1 MSNSLIITKIDII
14 KERKIIYNNLSKY
27 NKSLE
32 KIYQNKIKNLMFHK
46 KSHFTAIFT
55 EYLIWDDNQEFLFEL
70 YSQRFSLINLSS
82 FITIQCH
89 KFFIPVLKNDWGR
102 NLIKTNTKMKKIIIS
117 QISDKYRQN
126 DPTKLKKY
134 SKILPSDLSDNTL
147 DEKEDMIDNSLKTYR
162 NLNLRNINNNINNQT
177 YNNNFYN
184 NRNNKNNQNKN
195 LPIKGKE
202 YSESESTIDNVNAN
216 NDISIS
222 LDLKMN
228 KKYDDNIL
236 TQNIGFVSGKN
247 GKNDEELLKM
257 MKFLKP
263 INTAFIYENNNINN
277 YNNNEHNNNN
287 HKKMLKSNYIYLDYV
302 NNKTNKIAEGTKKTS
317 KNKSDNKKI
326 IVNSNNN
333 NNNNANI
340 NNEQLK
346 TIVNLNNTNKY
357 PGGVQPNIIT
367 QKNKSKNTSKN
378 NKHCNNNE
386 QKCNNNEQ
394 KCNNNN
400 YINTKKNYKIYSK
413 SNNKTNTSKNNN
425 INCGIVNNNNNI
437 NNNVIN
443 GYNDLN
449 NKTTSTK
456 TNSNNTTYKNK
467 SENRKNVLKNNR
479 NKKNE
484 TNPITQ
490 QHNSDQKAISPSS
503 NNEKK
508 EQKATSNEKIEK
520 EKEINM
526 RYCSLKFGKTGKTMN
541 SVENS
546 GIQTIMISQK
556 IISNSKDKNNDIL
569 KTNNNVNNINIFNS
583 ELKSIKRNNNKIL
596 DISSDAKKMK
606 FLISCKEDININ
618 INAGKIISKKIVKKE
633 KSLENKP
640 LNNNNIIINKPII
653 GQLSN
658 KRNIIIVKRKVS
670 DGINT
675 FH

>member
-1 MSNSLIITKIDII
+1 MSCSKKIKNS
-14 KERKIIYNNLSKY
+14 KIIYKNLSKY

-70 YSQRFSLINLSS
+70 YPKRYSLLNVSS
-82 FITIQCH
+82 YTKIQSH
-89 KFFIPVLKNDWGR
+89 KFFNPILKNDWGR
-102 NLIKTNTKMKKIIIS
+102 NLIKYNIKMKKIIIS
-117 QISDKYRQN
+117 QISDKSRQN
-126 DPTKLKKY
+126 DPTKLRKY

-147 DEKEDMIDNSLKTYR
+147 DEKEDMIDNSLKTYK
-162 NLNLRNINNNINNQT
+162 NLNIKKNNNQNNNDNINNNN
-177 YNNNFYN
+177 
-184 NRNNKNNQNKN
+184 NNKNNQDKN
-195 LPIKGKE
+195 IPLKGKE

-236 TQNIGFVSGKN
+236 TQNVGFVLGKN

-257 MKFLKP
+257 MRYLKP
-263 INTAFIYENNNINN
+263 INTAYIYENNN
-277 YNNNEHNNNN
+277 NNNN
-287 HKKMLKSNYIYLDYV
+287 KKKLRTNYIYLDYV
-302 NNKTNKIAEGTKKTS
+302 NNKTYRLTEGTKKSS
-317 KNKSDNKKI
+317 KNKSENKKKLI
-326 IVNSNNN
+326 NNN
-333 NNNNANI
+333 NNI
-340 NNEQLK
+340 NNNNEHLK
-346 TIVNLNNTNKY
+346 TLVNLNNTNKH
-357 PGGVQPNIIT
+357 PIHSNIIT
-367 QKNKSKNTSKN
+367 QKNKSKNTSIN
-378 NKHCNNNE
+378 GKHNHNE
-386 QKCNNNEQ
+386 QKS
-394 KCNNNN
+394 
-400 YINTKKNYKIYSK
+400 INTKKNYKLYSK
-413 SNNKTNTSKNNN
+413 SNNKVNNSKN
-425 INCGIVNNNNNI
+425 INFNNNI
-437 NNNVIN
+437 NNNNNNIIN

-467 SENRKNVLKNNR
+467 SENRKNTIKNNR

-484 TNPITQ
+484 NGIIT
-490 QHNSDQKAISPSS
+490 QHNSELKVITPFT
-503 NNEKK
+503 NEPKVLNENIDKDKDK
-508 EQKATSNEKIEK
+508 EM
-520 EKEINM
+520 NM
-526 RYCSLKFGKTGKTMN
+526 RYCSSKFGKINKKIN

-546 GIQTIMISQK
+546 GIQTIMIPHK
-556 IISNSKDKNNDIL
+556 IISNSKDKNNEVL
-569 KTNNNVNNINIFNS
+569 KTSNNINNINIFGT

-606 FLISCKEDININ
+606 FFVSYKEDNNNNTNNIN
-618 INAGKIISKKIVKKE
+618 KFNGKKISKKE

-640 LNNNNIIINKPII
+640 INSNNNINKPII

-658 KRNIIIVKRKVS
+658 KRNIIIVKRKIS

>member
-1 MSNSLIITKIDII
+1 MSCSKKIKNS
-14 KERKIIYNNLSKY
+14 KIIYKNLSKY

-70 YSQRFSLINLSS
+70 YPKRYSLLNVSS
-82 FITIQCH
+82 YTKIQSH
-89 KFFIPVLKNDWGR
+89 KFFNPILKNDWGR
-102 NLIKTNTKMKKIIIS
+102 NLIKYNIKMKKIIIS
-117 QISDKYRQN
+117 QISDKSRQN
-126 DPTKLKKY
+126 DPTKLRKY

-147 DEKEDMIDNSLKTYR
+147 DEKEDMIDNSLKTYK
-162 NLNLRNINNNINNQT
+162 NLNIKKNNNQNNNDNINNN
-177 YNNNFYN
+177 
-184 NRNNKNNQNKN
+184 NNKNNQDKN
-195 LPIKGKE
+195 IPLKGKE

-236 TQNIGFVSGKN
+236 TQNVGFVLGKN

-257 MKFLKP
+257 MRYLKP
-263 INTAFIYENNNINN
+263 INTAYIYENNN
-277 YNNNEHNNNN
+277 NNNN
-287 HKKMLKSNYIYLDYV
+287 KKKLRTNYIYLDYV
-302 NNKTNKIAEGTKKTS
+302 NNKTYRLTEGTKKSS
-317 KNKSDNKKI
+317 KNKSENKKKLI
-326 IVNSNNN
+326 NNN
-333 NNNNANI
+333 NNI
-340 NNEQLK
+340 NNNNEHLK
-346 TIVNLNNTNKY
+346 TLVNLNNTNKH
-357 PGGVQPNIIT
+357 PIHSNIIT
-367 QKNKSKNTSKN
+367 QKNKSKNTSIN
-378 NKHCNNNE
+378 GKHNHNE
-386 QKCNNNEQ
+386 QKS
-394 KCNNNN
+394 
-400 YINTKKNYKIYSK
+400 INTKKNYKLYSK
-413 SNNKTNTSKNNN
+413 SNNKVNNSKN
-425 INCGIVNNNNNI
+425 INFNNNI
-437 NNNVIN
+437 NNNNNNIIN

-467 SENRKNVLKNNR
+467 SENRKNTIKNNR

-484 TNPITQ
+484 NGIIT
-490 QHNSDQKAISPSS
+490 QHNSELKVITPFT
-503 NNEKK
+503 NEPKVLNENIDKDKDK
-508 EQKATSNEKIEK
+508 EM
-520 EKEINM
+520 NM
-526 RYCSLKFGKTGKTMN
+526 RYCSSKFGKINKKIN

-546 GIQTIMISQK
+546 GIQTIMIPHK
-556 IISNSKDKNNDIL
+556 IISNSKDKNNEVL
-569 KTNNNVNNINIFNS
+569 KTSNNINNINIFGT

-606 FLISCKEDININ
+606 FFVSYKEDNNNNTNNIN
-618 INAGKIISKKIVKKE
+618 KFNGKKISKKE

-640 LNNNNIIINKPII
+640 INSNNNINKPII

-658 KRNIIIVKRKVS
+658 KRNIIIVKRKIS

>member
-1 MSNSLIITKIDII
+1 MSCSKKIKNS
-14 KERKIIYNNLSKY
+14 KIIYKNLSKY

-70 YSQRFSLINLSS
+70 YPKRYSLLNVSS
-82 FITIQCH
+82 YTKIQSH
-89 KFFIPVLKNDWGR
+89 KFFNPILKNDWGR
-102 NLIKTNTKMKKIIIS
+102 NLIKYNIKMKKIIIS
-117 QISDKYRQN
+117 QISDKSRQN
-126 DPTKLKKY
+126 DPTKLRKY

-147 DEKEDMIDNSLKTYR
+147 DEKEDMIDNSLKTYK
-162 NLNLRNINNNINNQT
+162 NLNIKKNNNQNNNDNINNNN
-177 YNNNFYN
+177 
-184 NRNNKNNQNKN
+184 NNKNNQDKN
-195 LPIKGKE
+195 IPLKGKE

-236 TQNIGFVSGKN
+236 TQNVGFVLGKN

-257 MKFLKP
+257 MRYLKP
-263 INTAFIYENNNINN
+263 INTAYIYENNN
-277 YNNNEHNNNN
+277 NNNN
-287 HKKMLKSNYIYLDYV
+287 KKKLRTNYIYLDYV
-302 NNKTNKIAEGTKKTS
+302 NNKTYRLTEGTKKSS
-317 KNKSDNKKI
+317 KNKSENKKKLI
-326 IVNSNNN
+326 NNN
-333 NNNNANI
+333 NNI
-340 NNEQLK
+340 NNNNEHLK
-346 TIVNLNNTNKY
+346 TLVNLNNTNKH
-357 PGGVQPNIIT
+357 PIHSNIIT
-367 QKNKSKNTSKN
+367 QKNKSKNTSIN
-378 NKHCNNNE
+378 GKHNHNE
-386 QKCNNNEQ
+386 QKS
-394 KCNNNN
+394 
-400 YINTKKNYKIYSK
+400 INTKKNYKLYSK
-413 SNNKTNTSKNNN
+413 SNNKVNNSKN
-425 INCGIVNNNNNI
+425 INFNNNI
-437 NNNVIN
+437 NNNNNNIIN

-467 SENRKNVLKNNR
+467 SENRKNTIKNNR

-484 TNPITQ
+484 NGIIT
-490 QHNSDQKAISPSS
+490 QHNSELKVITPFT
-503 NNEKK
+503 NEPKVLNENIDKDKDK
-508 EQKATSNEKIEK
+508 EM
-520 EKEINM
+520 NM
-526 RYCSLKFGKTGKTMN
+526 RYCSSKFGKINKKIN

-546 GIQTIMISQK
+546 GIQTIMIPHK
-556 IISNSKDKNNDIL
+556 IISNSKDKNNEVL
-569 KTNNNVNNINIFNS
+569 KTSNNINNINIFGT

-606 FLISCKEDININ
+606 FFISYKEDNNNNTNNIN
-618 INAGKIISKKIVKKE
+618 KFNGKKISKKE

-640 LNNNNIIINKPII
+640 INSNNNINKPII

-658 KRNIIIVKRKVS
+658 KRNIIIVKRKIS